1 MKTTPIVP
9 ITLDELEKDLETLA
23 PLVREAFCRE
33 GEPSARVIRAIHDEA
48 VAHISER
55 NRRRRFIPL
64 FRSLAAA
71 ATFALL
77 LGGAIQAHF
86 SRVELSH
93 ARDVGHLLNLGASHA
108 PTGRSESSPEL
119 AGRLLS
125 LQGLDEEAFFVT
137 SEEEEVLWL

>member
-1 MKTTPIVP
+1 MKKTLTPVSV
-9 ITLDELEKDLETLA
+9 DELENELETLA
-23 PLVREAFCRE
+23 PLVRDAFRLE
-33 GEPSARVIRAIHDEA
+33 GGPSPRVLRAIRDDA
-48 VAHISER
+48 VSYLSAQK
-55 NRRRRFIPL
+55 RRRRFIPL

-77 LGGAIQAHF
+77 LGGAIQAHY

-108 PTGRSESSPEL
+108 LTGRNESAPEL

-125 LQGLDEEAFFVT
+125 LQGLDEEAFFFT